1 MAKSSIQLVIFNSNV
16 KLPEGILNALPPL
29 PRSEKIP
36 RLRLF
41 SKVFRRFDFRP
52 LLEFLVLSCGLFQPT
67 KNGLIVWFK
76 FKGPLQMVGR
86 LATGEWERFHICL
99 EGQSLIVFLLVN
111 IFSNAVRTPAS
122 ETWCWRVSRTFV
134 KAFNSGSVCSS
145 QKPIKNT
152 RKRNVKMDLL
162 GLQVSSSN

>member
-111 IFSNAVRTPAS
+111 IFSNDDQGGPKSKYFAS
-122 ETWCWRVSRTFV
+122 I
-134 KAFNSGSVCSS
+134 G
-145 QKPIKNT
+145 
-152 RKRNVKMDLL
+152 
-162 GLQVSSSN
+162 GL